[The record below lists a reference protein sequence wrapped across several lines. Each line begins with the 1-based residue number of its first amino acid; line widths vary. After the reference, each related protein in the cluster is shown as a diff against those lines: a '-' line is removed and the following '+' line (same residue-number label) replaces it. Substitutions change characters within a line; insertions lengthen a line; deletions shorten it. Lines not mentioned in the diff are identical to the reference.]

1 MNTIVLRSLLIA
13 VMLLPL
19 CGCGG
24 IGPATVARDRFAYT
38 DAISESWKRQMLLN
52 MVKMRYADAP
62 VFLEVG
68 SIINQYLLETELHGS
83 LSWNAFLPTDSQSV
97 GGRGRYADRPTITYQ
112 PLMGEKFTRSL
123 MTPIP
128 PAGVLSLVQAGW
140 RADLVFRILV
150 QSVNGLHNR
159 AGGRMEAQAADPNF
173 YRFTASLLKIQ
184 KSLAVGTRIQQTENK
199 KQANLI
205 FIYKKDIAPDTETEI
220 DTVKKLLG
228 IDPDRRQ
235 FKVVYGALPIN
246 DQEIAMLS
254 RSMLEIFFELGS
266 YIEVPETHVAQQR
279 ATPNLAKDADTAACV
294 MPLMRVQSDTKEP
307 DDAYVAVLYRDHW
320 FWLDD
325 QDLKSKRMF
334 SFLMFLFSMAE
345 TGEPAQKP
353 VLTIPTG

>member
-13 VMLLPL
+13 VMVLSL

-24 IGPATVARDRFAYT
+24 IGPATVARDRPAYT
-38 DAISESWKRQMLLN
+38 DAISDSWKRQMLLN

-62 VFLEVG
+62 VFLDVG
-68 SIINQYLLETELHGS
+68 SVISQYLLETEVHGS
-83 LSWNAFLPTDSQSV
+83 LSWNAFLPTDSQNI
-97 GGRGRYADRPTITYQ
+97 GGRGRYAERPTITYQ
-112 PLMGEKFTRSL
+112 PLTGEKFTRSL

-128 PAGVLSLVQAGW
+128 PAGILSLVQAGW

-159 AGGRMEAQAADPNF
+159 VGGRLEARAADPNF
-173 YRFTASLLKIQ
+173 YRLTASMLKIQ
-184 KSLAVGTRIQQTENK
+184 KSLAVGTRIQKTENK
-199 KQANLI
+199 KQANVI
-205 FIYKKDIAPDTETEI
+205 FIHKKDIAPDIEAEI

-228 IDPDRRQ
+228 VDPNRRD
-235 FKVVYGALPIN
+235 FKVVYGVLPAN

-254 RSMLEIFFELGS
+254 RSMVEIIVELGS

-279 ATPNLAKDADTAACV
+279 AMPNLAKAADTAADV
-294 MPLMRVQSDTKEP
+294 VPLIRVQSDTEEP
-307 DDAYVAVLYRDHW
+307 ADAYVSVRYRDHW

-325 QDLKSKRMF
+325 RDFKSKRMF

-345 TGEPAQKP
+345 TGAPPEKP